1 MDPQL
6 RQRLLGA
13 CVLVALAVLLV
24 PVLLDGGYRETALN
38 RRDLGP
44 MPADDFPE
52 QATGPSDDVL
62 AAIDAGLDATAEE
75 GAAAPDAA
83 EAARPPGSVAGT
95 APTAPPDQ
103 PRASAAQ
110 PSVSAPPAKARAA
123 TADAPAAPRALAPE
137 ARWAV
142 QIAAFS
148 AREKAEALVKRLL
161 AAGYKAYILE
171 AREAG
176 GTLYRVRAGP
186 LPERGAALALR
197 DRLAAN
203 PEFRGALVRE

>member
-52 QATGPSDDVL
+52 QA
-62 AAIDAGLDATAEE
+62 E
-75 GAAAPDAA
+75 
-83 EAARPPGSVAGT
+83 RPPADVQAGIEAGMEADPGALGASLPPPAPREDKPREGGAR
-95 APTAPPDQ
+95 APTPASPNESATDRATRPTA
-103 PRASAAQ
+103 RASET
-110 PSVSAPPAKARAA
+110 PARS
-123 TADAPAAPRALAPE
+123 TPRDT
-137 ARWAV
+137 RWAV

-148 AREKAEALVKRLL
+148 ARDNADALVKRLQ
-161 AAGYKAYILE
+161 AAGHKAYVLE
-171 AREAG
+171 SREAG
-176 GTLYRVRAGP
+176 GTLFRVRAGP
-186 LPERGAALALR
+186 LPERSAALALR

-203 PEFRGALVRE
+203 PEFRGSLVRE

>member
-52 QATGPSDDVL
+52 QAAGLPADL
-62 AAIDAGLDATAEE
+62 QAGIDAGMDADPAALAARAGVE
-75 GAAAPDAA
+75 AAPDSAPTVDGDPSTRGP
-83 EAARPPGSVAGT
+83 EAAPGKA
-95 APTAPPDQ
+95 
-103 PRASAAQ
+103 
-110 PSVSAPPAKARAA
+110 ARAA
-123 TADAPAAPRALAPE
+123 SPVAAQASRSPVREP
-137 ARWAV
+137 RWAV
-142 QIAAFS
+142 QIAALS
-148 AREKAEALVKRLL
+148 SREKADALAKRLQ
-161 AAGYKAYILE
+161 AAGHKAYVVE
-171 AREAG
+171 SREAG
-176 GTLYRVRAGP
+176 GTLFRVRAGP
-186 LPERGAALALR
+186 LPERSAALALR

-203 PEFRGALVRE
+203 PEFRGSLVRE